1 MSEAVK
7 IELVRQIPSILASAA
22 ALLAAVF
29 GFINRQGIRDVK
41 RDLNGALNARVTAA
55 NAEGRVQERGEQRQA
70 DKDLKSLG

>member
-1 MSEAVK
+1 MPEAVQ
-7 IELVRQIPSILASAA
+7 IEIVHQLPSIIASCA
-22 ALLAAVF
+22 ALLAAVV
-29 GFINRQGIRDVK
+29 GFMNRQGIKDVH